1 MVSVVCLISYN
12 RGGASARWHDHSRF
26 TQCGGKKTGCV
37 PVAPRKLNF
46 VDAQLAPPD
55 WHAACDFFL
64 TVCEVLMTLLC
75 GERESVC
82 YRVVR
87 ECWRWKRSQ
96 ILVQDLSFVAFH
108 ANIVPFHLWHW
119 IQSEKVCVHQETC
132 PFEPNSPFNLALK
145 MKVSMWMPLFEM
157 GNRWFHLV
165 PANNIAVAT
174 QSFLDMRETVRSIL
188 VHVPSPV
195 TIRSQ
200 TAGCILF

>member
-1 MVSVVCLISYN
+1 MRQRGDTITRVSRNAAEKKQVACQLH
-12 RGGASARWHDHSRF
+12 RASWTSSTLSLRCPTGTQPAIFFWLSVKSWWHS
-26 TQCGGKKTGCV
+26 CV
-37 PVAPRKLNF
+37 
-46 VDAQLAPPD
+46 
-55 WHAACDFFL
+55 
-64 TVCEVLMTLLC
+64 
-75 GERESVC
+75 ERESVC

-165 PANNIAVAT
+165 PANIIAVAT